1 MDNFHNKSHVQ
12 RASIRPPFLGNTSY
26 CLQFYSRKVPW
37 LDIQFRFK
45 HPPILLAWKVLAV
58 KYNGENQWKS
68 WQKPW
73 LRKSWLLDWHKF
85 SEKRPLLAIKM
96 HCKSV

>member
-26 CLQFYSRKVPW
+26 CLQFYSRKVPS

-68 WQKPW
+68 WEKPYVDYE
-73 LRKSWLLDWHKF
+73 SHGF
-85 SEKRPLLAIKM
+85 
-96 HCKSV
+96 